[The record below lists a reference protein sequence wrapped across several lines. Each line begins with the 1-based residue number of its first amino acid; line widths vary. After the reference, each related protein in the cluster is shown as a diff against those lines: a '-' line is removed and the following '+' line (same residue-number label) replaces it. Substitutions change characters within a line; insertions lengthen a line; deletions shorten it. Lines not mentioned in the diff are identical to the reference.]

1 MIKTTVN
8 TPRQVGAYI
17 SYTSNLLHN
26 QFEVSRDLVKI
37 PVNWLLELVED
48 VLMVSKK
55 DLLSNEVAI
64 NLYVLSPL
72 IKDEVW
78 RKISSR
84 LIITNKFRL
93 PKSHVKNYLYW
104 KLQLPSLLPLGRGGY
119 TILKNKKNH
128 PFLQT
133 HRT

>member
-8 TPRQVGAYI
+8 TPRQVGPYI

-48 VLMVSKK
+48 VIMVSTE

-93 PKSHVKNYLYW
+93 PKSHVKNSLYW
-104 KLQLPSLLPLGRGGY
+104 KLQQLPSLLLQVGVA
-119 TILKNKKNH
+119 TQFLKKNY
-128 PFLQT
+128 PFQKR
-133 HRT
+133 RT